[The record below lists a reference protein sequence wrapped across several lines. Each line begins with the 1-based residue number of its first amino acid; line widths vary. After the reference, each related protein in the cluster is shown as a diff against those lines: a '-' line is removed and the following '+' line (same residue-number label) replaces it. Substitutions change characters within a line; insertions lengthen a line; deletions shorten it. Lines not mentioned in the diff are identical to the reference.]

1 MGAAVLCSHGFSPPR
16 GVMSPPACKQYHDV
30 SSASKLHSRHTI
42 LYSSPA
48 VSVTEFQAVS
58 SPERKLNKIQS
69 AIVRTLMM
77 AFIASMCAALP
88 LTLFPVW
95 VLYRLKIIDRV
106 QKEKM
111 SLRVGQ
117 FCSRWLLRLFPFARK
132 KVIVEP
138 ETLSDPQPAIWVC
151 NHISMLD
158 LFFVLALD
166 KQMRGKNRRPIKC
179 LYWKGLEANPIT
191 GLLCK
196 MCGFIPVDMSDNG
209 NGNANEYDPKSF
221 KQMLK
226 STKNA
231 IKDGFDIAIL
241 PEGQPNPTPENGLQ
255 PVYSGAF
262 TLAKMS
268 RRPIQMISLHGL
280 HHMWHPDENI
290 GMACTARDMALYWKG
305 LEANPITGLLCK
317 MCGFIPVDM
326 SDNGNGN
333 ANEYDPKSF
342 KQMLKSTKN
351 AIKDGFDIAI
361 LPEGQPNPTPENGLQ
376 PVYSGAFTL
385 AKMSRRPIQ
394 MISLHGLHHMWHPD
408 ENIGMACT
416 ARDMAVRVYPCGR
429 LYKDSE
435 EFTSTFSAVVGHFG
449 AHGKDLDPDELKLWL
464 DGSIWETE
472 MSRRYA
478 TRMIVEDVVDDKE
491 SKPSKSTEEGAR
503 TSSP

>member
-1 MGAAVLCSHGFSPPR
+1 
-16 GVMSPPACKQYHDV
+16 MSPPACKQYHDV

-241 PEGQPNPTPENGLQ
+241 PEGQPNP
-255 PVYSGAF
+255 A
-262 TLAKMS
+262 
-268 RRPIQMISLHGL
+268 
-280 HHMWHPDENI
+280 
-290 GMACTARDMALYWKG
+290 
-305 LEANPITGLLCK
+305 
-317 MCGFIPVDM
+317 
-326 SDNGNGN
+326 
-333 ANEYDPKSF
+333 
-342 KQMLKSTKN
+342 
-351 AIKDGFDIAI
+351 
-361 LPEGQPNPTPENGLQ
+361 PENGLQ